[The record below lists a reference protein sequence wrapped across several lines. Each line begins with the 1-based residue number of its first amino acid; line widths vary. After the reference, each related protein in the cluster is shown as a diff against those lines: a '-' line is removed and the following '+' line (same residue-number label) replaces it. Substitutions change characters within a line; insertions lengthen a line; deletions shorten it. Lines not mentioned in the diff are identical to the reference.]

1 MSNLGNT
8 GQSTNLGRD
17 GKITSPMS
25 YRIEYCRLYPNEKAN
40 PLEKEFFE
48 ISEIVKQIIIEE
60 AMDQQSVLVRLAI
73 GDASNS
79 LEFLRITGNEKIE
92 LLISQD
98 ILDKEKKEIKLEL
111 YISDIT
117 SYSKPAIAQQTYEIQ
132 CVNKHAYLNQLEMIS
147 EPFDNS
153 IGKTIENICQSHLDV
168 EEITIDSQGGR
179 IKGII
184 PNLRPI
190 AACNWLARNALE
202 NGQPHYFF
210 DSVKNGLRFSSYE
223 NLIKEDP
230 VIKLNNQPFFEGIQK
245 DQKENF
251 DIELKRVQRVS
262 SDLNL
267 SKFNDA
273 AAGAYASTLTSV
285 DLSKKKVEIKKSEDT
300 ELITLNDNKPWPEED
315 SKFGDKL
322 DKKKNSKKFFTN
334 QNSLAFESQLNY
346 HSNEVDNLQKAI
358 MQIANLNFI
367 THTMEVAGNPDIYP
381 GSVVELDFWKSGAP
395 ELLEGAEKEED
406 ELMSGKY
413 IVARVVH
420 VFKLDYTMTLEIKKD
435 SSKFSFDEKGT
446 V

>member
-25 YRIEYCRLYPNEKAN
+25 YRIEYCKLYPNPKAN
-40 PLEKEFFE
+40 PLEKDAFE
-48 ISEIVKQIIIEE
+48 INEILKQVVIEE
-60 AMDQQSVLVRLAI
+60 SMDMQSILVSLKI
-73 GDASNS
+73 GDATNT

-98 ILDKEKKEIKLEL
+98 ILDREKKEIKLEL
-111 YISDIT
+111 YISDII
-117 SYSKPAIAQQTYEIQ
+117 SYTKPAIAQQTYEIQ
-132 CVNKHAYLNQLEMIS
+132 CVGKHAYMNQLTMIS

-153 IGKTIENICQSHLDV
+153 IGKTIQNICQSHLDV
-168 EEITIDSQGGR
+168 EDVTIDSQGGR
-179 IKGII
+179 VKGII

-210 DSVKNGLRFSSYE
+210 DSIKNGLRFCSYE
-223 NLIKEDP
+223 ELIKEDP

-245 DQKENF
+245 DQADNY
-251 DIELKRVQRVS
+251 DVELNKVQKVS

-273 AAGAYASTLTSV
+273 AAGAYASTLTSI
-285 DLSKKKVEIKKSEDT
+285 DIAKKKVEVRKSEDT
-300 ELITLNDNKPWPEED
+300 ELLMLNKNKSWPEED

-322 DKKKNSKKFFTN
+322 SKKNSSKKFFTN
-334 QNSLAFESQLNY
+334 QNSLAYNNQLNY
-346 HSNEVDNLQKAI
+346 HGHEVDNLQKAI
-358 MQIANLNFI
+358 MQISNQNFI
-367 THTMEVAGNPDIYP
+367 THTLEVAGNPDLFP
-381 GSVVELDFWKSGAP
+381 GAIVELDFWKSGAP

-413 IVARVVH
+413 ILHRAVH
-420 VFKLDYTMTLEIKKD
+420 IFKKDYTVTIELKKD
-435 SSKFSFDEKGT
+435 SSKFSYDEKGT
-446 V
+446 I